1 MGLYTN
7 FLDTTDCLSISV
19 GIEELMGSAFAIST
33 TPGPASSR
41 VERMIRINVIRF
53 FLAMCSPQ

>member
-1 MGLYTN
+1 M
-7 FLDTTDCLSISV
+7 
-19 GIEELMGSAFAIST
+19 EEFMGSAFAIST

-53 FLAMCSPQ
+53 FLAMSAPVVTNFYINIVYKWIAKSNM